1 MTGERSVTEQATAQ
15 QTVQTSPTTG
25 DRLDAAGCA
34 LLAFGAAVGLAIG
47 VGAGL
52 TADGPFPW
60 VTVVVIGVAL
70 AVVIPVA
77 MLRAWWAR
85 GGRTTLLETRAWV
98 RSGRVPDEVPDTVWR
113 PRVRQLL
120 GDSSRQL
127 FGAWAAA
134 VVACLWAALAISGET
149 RDWAFAAVWA
159 VLAAVQ
165 FVQVRKVRPS
175 ARRLLDAPARVVA
188 SV

>member
-15 QTVQTSPTTG
+15 QTVQTSATTG
-25 DRLDAAGCA
+25 DRLDAAGWA
-34 LLAFGAAVGLAIG
+34 QLAFGAAAGLATG
-47 VGAGL
+47 VGVGMSAH
-52 TADGPFPW
+52 GPFPW
-60 VTVVVIGVAL
+60 VTVVVLGVAL
-70 AVVIPVA
+70 GVVFPVA
-77 MLRAWWAR
+77 LLRAWWAR
-85 GGRTTLLETRAWV
+85 GGRVAVLETRAWV
-98 RSGRVPDEVPDTVWR
+98 RTGRVPDDVPDAVWR

-120 GDSSRQL
+120 DESSRRL
-127 FGAWAAA
+127 LGVWSAV

-159 VLAAVQ
+159 VLALVQ
-165 FVQVRKVRPS
+165 FVQMRKVRPS